1 MECRMG
7 LDVKKLPIPPDAYHP
22 GFFVELFITP
32 MLRSFLTPEVRAA
45 TEALMAYLEGDEEP
59 MWALADEQTG
69 LRLVTKPDERIKL
82 KAPLKTMLRTVYL
95 VKGDELVIPHVVR
108 FLAKQADR
116 IEEHARVRR
125 NEDEAAWFLGHSK
138 SYAKQ
143 RQALSEYKEPGEKE
157 KEAFRAAFLAEKELP
172 PGEQTT
178 INKIEWRIERDNQ
191 PLKLKHQ
198 HGLDKLRKAVKAA
211 DEAHAATEPDT
222 REHQRTKL
230 ALRKAKDLLEQARAP
245 IVFSHERYPLF
256 EDPSALAEF
265 AAEHDKL
272 FLEELVSQAPS
283 LLSEQELEV
292 FKLAAEGLRNNEIA
306 ESLGRS
312 KNQIAQEKHR
322 AQVKLRRAAG
332 L

>member
-1 MECRMG
+1 MG
-7 LDVKKLPIPPDAYHP
+7 FDVKKLRIPPDAYYYP
-22 GFFVELFITP
+22 GSFSDLFILP
-32 MLRSFLTPEVRAA
+32 LLRSFLTPEVRAA
-45 TEALMAYLEGDEEP
+45 TEAVKAYVEGDEEP

-69 LRLVTKPDERIKL
+69 LRLLVTKPDERIKL

-95 VKGDELVIPHVVR
+95 VKGEELVIPHVVR

-211 DEAHAATEPDT
+211 TGPE
-222 REHQRTKL
+222 REQFLKL
-230 ALRKAKDLLEQARAP
+230 AQ
-245 IVFSHERYPLF
+245 RY
-256 EDPSALAEF
+256 
-265 AAEHDKL
+265 
-272 FLEELVSQAPS
+272 
-283 LLSEQELEV
+283 
-292 FKLAAEGLRNNEIA
+292 
-306 ESLGRS
+306 
-312 KNQIAQEKHR
+312 
-322 AQVKLRRAAG
+322 RR
-332 L
+332 